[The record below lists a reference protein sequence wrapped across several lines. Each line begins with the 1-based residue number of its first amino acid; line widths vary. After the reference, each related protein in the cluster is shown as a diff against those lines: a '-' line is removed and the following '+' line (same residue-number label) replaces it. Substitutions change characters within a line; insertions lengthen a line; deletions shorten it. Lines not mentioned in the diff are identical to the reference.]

1 MSFHTT
7 NITDLTQN
15 TQYAYYVKT
24 QVVPTINE
32 EMLNFTGQGQSNI
45 EYFTTEAAVPYRPEV
60 RTLSKTHNS
69 LTLGWHPLE
78 DNELINSYR
87 VDYFIQPE
95 EHDFLDSR
103 DYCLNPRVEIN
114 VGIETSDTSSTML
127 QTCTAEYENWRL
139 QNPNVEDPEY
149 GWRMYRK
156 AECAAQAHKRSING
170 DVPIQMMNYIDNHKS
185 ASTDH
190 NDFETIRFSRQIH
203 DFLSARGNN
212 DNIGEPDF
220 GTNYITRIEFSKF
233 QLKETFA
240 GLYPYTMYVFQFFSC
255 LRPNNCSA
263 YFLHYDRTE
272 ALTSADNID
281 LNVVIDPY
289 DSNRVHLDFTEPKH
303 PNGLTVAFQI
313 EKNDLSN
320 FNVTLTCITRKQHY
334 DNGKR

>member
-1 MSFHTT
+1 M
-7 NITDLTQN
+7 
-15 TQYAYYVKT
+15 
-24 QVVPTINE
+24 VPTINE

-69 LTLGWHPLE
+69 LTFVWHPLE
-78 DNELINSYR
+78 DNELIEFYR

-127 QTCTAEYENWRL
+127 QSCTAEYENWRL

-149 GWRMYRK
+149 AWRMYRK

-170 DVPIQMMNYIDNHKS
+170 DVPLQMMKYIENHKTCG
-185 ASTDH
+185 AGQICSTDQ
-190 NDFETIRFSRQIH
+190 NDLETVRFSRQIH
-203 DFLSARGNN
+203 EFLSARGDN
-212 DNIGEPDF
+212 DNIEEPDF
-220 GTNYITRIEFSKF
+220 GANYIDRIELPNNI
-233 QLKETFA
+233 LKTTINK
-240 GLYPYTMYVFQFFSC
+240 LQPYTMYVFQFFSC

-272 ALTSADNID
+272 SLTSADNID

-313 EKNDLSN
+313 EKHDLSN
-320 FNVTLTCITRKQHY
+320 YNVTITCITRKQHY
-334 DNGKR
+334 DNGRR